1 MVNKKINFFIA
12 VILFTAWATV
22 CRGGDKNSSD
32 NKTTREKLD
41 YVFNSTQTKEKLD
54 VGKSLIIGKL
64 KNSGVEGAELEKLIA
79 TAINELNERNYKY
92 HKVLFKKNSELHFR
106 SREISQE
113 NRAFVLSSVEKLQPE
128 IECLNSRDDFV
139 GMLKKLGFSQSE
151 DVINSK
157 LDEIGITNQHIT
169 TLKTLITDGP
179 FIGQLTD
186 AWIGYIESILQQ
198 LKAI

>member
-1 MVNKKINFFIA
+1 
-12 VILFTAWATV
+12 
-22 CRGGDKNSSD
+22 
-32 NKTTREKLD
+32 
-41 YVFNSTQTKEKLD
+41 
-54 VGKSLIIGKL
+54 
-64 KNSGVEGAELEKLIA
+64 
-79 TAINELNERNYKY
+79 
-92 HKVLFKKNSELHFR
+92 
-106 SREISQE
+106 
-113 NRAFVLSSVEKLQPE
+113 
-128 IECLNSRDDFV
+128 
-139 GMLKKLGFSQSE
+139 MLKKLGFSQSE